1 MRKIDKTMQAVKA
14 AAILARFCDDRD
26 TCKGCPFLDRQTG
39 QCIYRDGVD
48 PNEAK
53 KGPPQSEVD
62 YYNRFVM
69 PGLLCGEI
77 VKVLD
82 RQRFELMP
90 AAEFCGIKLPAAH
103 YTPDFILI
111 HRDGT
116 VEVVEVKSKFTR
128 KAQRDYIYRRRLFID
143 KYARPGGWIFTEY
156 IVEANHD

>member
-1 MRKIDKTMQAVKA
+1 M
-14 AAILARFCDDRD
+14 
-26 TCKGCPFLDRQTG
+26 
-39 QCIYRDGVD
+39 D

-82 RQRFELMP
+82 WQRFELMP

-103 YTPDFILI
+103 YTPDFILQ
-111 HRDGT
+111 HKDGT
-116 VEVVEVKSKFTR
+116 VEVVEVKSRFTR
-128 KAQRDYIYRRRLFID
+128 RMQRDYIYRRRLFIET
-143 KYARPGGWIFTEY
+143 YARPGGWRFTEWY
-156 IVEANHD
+156 ADRDGAQNQP